1 MTSPTPASGGDTRF
15 SSDFLSHDGFPS
27 ILWEVLNSTG
37 YPTPPLYTVQLYEE
51 HRVPRCRVWLTL
63 EAHPLQPGWRS
74 LDSETI
80 GFRTDDTTEAAAMK
94 TLTTFCGY
102 HPLEM
107 VMHPLGLFP
116 AEKKDDPMWCNRV
129 SHVKDVWAMYPDLVG
144 RVTVQCMSALYRLQ
158 ALQSDAMAHL
168 ANIPQTTKLTLDSRE
183 DFVVDLSSE
192 LVEKDLQVE
201 RLSQR
206 ITTLEQQVEI
216 RDNTIDVLENQ
227 LHDVQRELEEA
238 NDHLDMHH
246 LEMEANEARSEG
258 EEAPE
263 ELGPAPGANGTTSA
277 MPPSPASSVASTAQG

>member
-1 MTSPTPASGGDTRF
+1 MNSPTPASGGDTRF

-27 ILWEVLNSTG
+27 ILWEVLNSAG
-37 YPTPPLYTVQLYEE
+37 YPTPPLYMVQLYEE

-94 TLTTFCGY
+94 TLTTFYGY

-107 VMHPLGLFP
+107 VIHPLGLFP
-116 AEKKDDPMWCNRV
+116 AEKKDDPMWCNHV
-129 SHVKDVWAMYPDLVG
+129 SHVKDMWAMYPDLVG

-168 ANIPQTTKLTLDSRE
+168 ANIAQTTKLTLDSRE

-192 LVEKDLQVE
+192 LVEKDL
-201 RLSQR
+201 
-206 ITTLEQQVEI
+206 
-216 RDNTIDVLENQ
+216 
-227 LHDVQRELEEA
+227 
-238 NDHLDMHH
+238 
-246 LEMEANEARSEG
+246 
-258 EEAPE
+258 
-263 ELGPAPGANGTTSA
+263 
-277 MPPSPASSVASTAQG
+277 

>member
-1 MTSPTPASGGDTRF
+1 MTSPTLANGGDTHF
-15 SSDFLSHDGFPS
+15 SSDFLSHEGFPS
-27 ILWEVLNSTG
+27 ILWEVLNSVG
-37 YPTPPLYTVQLYEE
+37 YPTPPLYMVRLYEE
-51 HRVPRCRVWLTL
+51 HWVPRCRVWLTL
-63 EAHPLQPGWRS
+63 EAHPLQSGWCS

-80 GFRTDDTTEAAAMK
+80 GFRTNDTTEATTMR

-116 AEKKDDPMWCNRV
+116 AEKMDDAMWCNRV

-144 RVTVQCMSALYRLQ
+144 RITVQCMSALYRLQ

-168 ANIPQTTKLTLDSRE
+168 ANLAQTTKLTLDGRE

-206 ITTLEQQVEI
+206 IATLEQQVEI
-216 RDNTIDVLENQ
+216 RDNTIDVLEN
-227 LHDVQRELEEA
+227 
-238 NDHLDMHH
+238 
-246 LEMEANEARSEG
+246 
-258 EEAPE
+258 
-263 ELGPAPGANGTTSA
+263 
-277 MPPSPASSVASTAQG
+277 

>member
-1 MTSPTPASGGDTRF
+1 MTSPTPANGGDTRF
-15 SSDFLSHDGFPS
+15 SSDFLSHNGFPS
-27 ILWEVLNSTG
+27 ILWEVLNSAG
-37 YPTPPLYTVQLYEE
+37 YPMPPLYTVQLYEE

-74 LDSETI
+74 LDSKTI
-80 GFRTDDTTEAAAMK
+80 GFRMDDTTEVAAMK

-116 AEKKDDPMWCNRV
+116 AEKRDDPMWCNRV

-144 RVTVQCMSALYRLQ
+144 RIAVQCMSALYRLQ

-168 ANIPQTTKLTLDSRE
+168 ANLAQTTKLTLDSRE

-201 RLSQR
+201 QLSQR

-216 RDNTIDVLENQ
+216 RDNTIDVLEN
-227 LHDVQRELEEA
+227 
-238 NDHLDMHH
+238 
-246 LEMEANEARSEG
+246 
-258 EEAPE
+258 
-263 ELGPAPGANGTTSA
+263 
-277 MPPSPASSVASTAQG
+277 

>member
-1 MTSPTPASGGDTRF
+1 MTSPTPANGGDTRF

-27 ILWEVLNSTG
+27 ILWEVLNSAG

-51 HRVPRCRVWLTL
+51 HRVPCCRVWLTL

-80 GFRTDDTTEAAAMK
+80 GFRTDDTIEAAAMK

-129 SHVKDVWAMYPDLVG
+129 SHVKDVWVMYPNLVG

-158 ALQSDAMAHL
+158 ALQIDAMAHL
-168 ANIPQTTKLTLDSRE
+168 ANIAQTTKLNLDSRE

-216 RDNTIDVLENQ
+216 
-227 LHDVQRELEEA
+227 
-238 NDHLDMHH
+238 
-246 LEMEANEARSEG
+246 
-258 EEAPE
+258 
-263 ELGPAPGANGTTSA
+263 
-277 MPPSPASSVASTAQG
+277 